1 MFPKYQIDRYIGYIG
16 EIRINAPFLVI
27 IGITAPINGQ
37 KWDKFSD
44 LREVKNKKNTNIEL
58 NNAIDVPKVLDIQI
72 YLI

>member
-27 IGITAPINGQ
+27 IGIIAPINGK

-44 LREVKNKKNTNIEL
+44 LREVKNK
-58 NNAIDVPKVLDIQI
+58 NNH
-72 YLI
+72 